1 MAIPAKAMRKWGVRA
16 AGSAVALGLIFWF
29 LPREAIIEGFRRI
42 SLPLFLGTLFTFC
55 CAHVAAATKW
65 WWLMDRPMSFVTALR
80 AHFAGLAANLCLPGA
95 AGGDA
100 VRAAVAHLS
109 MRDGPRVAAGAIGDR
124 MIDLVALAIL
134 MLTGILLLGGGHLGG
149 GGGSPVLALAVAAVV
164 FAGFAAALYLFP
176 PLARVLWARHPGW
189 PARGLVLRLGD
200 AFTALARQPLRLL
213 GALVMSTAIQA
224 VLVWLSIRLAEA
236 VGVHLPVAAWLF
248 AWPLDKIIATLPLSL
263 GGLGVRES
271 SLAALLVP
279 FGASAAPVVASGL
292 VWQAVL
298 WLAGLLGAAVLMVSG
313 GGLVPRGP
321 AAEDGTL

>member
-1 MAIPAKAMRKWGVRA
+1 MAVSGKVMRKWMVRA
-16 AGSAVALGLIFWF
+16 AGSVVALGLIFWF
-29 LPREAIIEGFRRI
+29 LPLDALTDAFRRI
-42 SLPLFLGTLFTFC
+42 SPGLFAGTVVVFC
-55 CAHVAAATKW
+55 VAHVAAATKW
-65 WWLMDRPMSFVTALR
+65 WWLMDRPIPFGTALR

-100 VRAAVAHLS
+100 VRAAVAHIS
-109 MRDGPRVAAGAIGDR
+109 MRDGARVTAGAVGDR

-134 MLTGILLLGGGHLGG
+134 TLTGILLLGGNGG
-149 GGGSPVLALAVAAVV
+149 NPALAISVAAAV
-164 FAGFAAALYLFP
+164 FAVFALGLYLLP
-176 PLARVLWARHPGW
+176 PLGRAFWTRHPHL
-189 PARGLVLRLGD
+189 PARALVLRLSD
-200 AFTALARQPLRLL
+200 AFAALARQPGRLL

-224 VLVWLSIRLAEA
+224 VLIWLSIRLAEA

-248 AWPLDKIIATLPLSL
+248 AWPLAKIVATLPVSL

-298 WLAGLLGAAVLMVSG
+298 WLTGLLGALLLMISG
-313 GGLVPRGP
+313 DGLFPRTP
-321 AAEDGTL
+321 ATKEVAE

>member
-1 MAIPAKAMRKWGVRA
+1 MAGRGKALRKWGLRA

-42 SLPLFLGTLFTFC
+42 SLPLFLGTLFIFC

-65 WWLMDRPMSFVTALR
+65 WWLMDRPIPFVTALR

-100 VRAAVAHLS
+100 VRAAVAHVS

-134 MLTGILLLGGGHLGG
+134 MLTGILLLGGRHGG
-149 GGGSPVLALAVAAVV
+149 NPALALAVAALV

-176 PLARVLWARHPGW
+176 PLARKAWTRHSGL
-189 PARGLVLRLGD
+189 PARALVLRLSD
-200 AFTALARQPLRLL
+200 AFADLARKPLRLF
-213 GALVMSTAIQA
+213 GALVRSTAIQT
-224 VLVWLSIRLAEA
+224 VLVWLSVRLAEA
-236 VGVHLPVAAWLF
+236 VGVHLQFAAWLF
-248 AWPLDKIIATLPLSL
+248 AWPLAKIIATLPLSL

-279 FGASAAPVVASGL
+279 FGAAAAPVVASGL
-292 VWQAVL
+292 IWQAVL
-298 WLAGLLGAAVLMVSG
+298 WLAGLLGAAVLMASG
-313 GGLVPRGP
+313 GGLILRGP
-321 AAEDGTL
+321 AAEENSP

>member
-1 MAIPAKAMRKWGVRA
+1 MSVRGKAMRKWGFRA

-29 LPREAIIEGFRRI
+29 LPREAIVEGFRRI
-42 SLPLFLGTLFTFC
+42 SLPLFLGTLAVFC
-55 CAHVAAATKW
+55 CAHVAAAAKW
-65 WWLMDRPMSFVTALR
+65 WWLMDRPIAFVTALR

-100 VRAAVAHLS
+100 VRAAVAHVS
-109 MRDGPRVAAGAIGDR
+109 MQDGPRVAAGAIGDR

-134 MLTGILLLGGGHLGG
+134 MLTGILLLGGGHGG
-149 GGGSPVLALAVAAVV
+149 NPVLALAVAGLV
-164 FAGFAAALYLFP
+164 FAGFAVALYVFP
-176 PLARVLWARHPGW
+176 PLARGFWSRHPGL
-189 PARGLVLRLGD
+189 PAQGLVLRLSD
-200 AFTALARQPLRLL
+200 AFAALARQPLRLF

-248 AWPLDKIIATLPLSL
+248 AWPLAKIIATLPLSL

-271 SLAALLVP
+271 SLAALLAP
-279 FGASAAPVVASGL
+279 FGAAAAPVIASGL

-298 WLAGLLGAAVLMVSG
+298 WLAGLLGAAVLMASG
-313 GGLVPRGP
+313 GGLIPRGP
-321 AAEDGTL
+321 AAEDATQ